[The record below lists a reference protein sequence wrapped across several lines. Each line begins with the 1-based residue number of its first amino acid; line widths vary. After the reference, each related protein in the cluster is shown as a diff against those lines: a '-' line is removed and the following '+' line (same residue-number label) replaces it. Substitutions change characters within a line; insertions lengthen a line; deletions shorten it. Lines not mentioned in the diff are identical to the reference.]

1 MLRLITFIFFI
12 SVKMIFAQNEKALI
26 IGTVT
31 SNNNPVSYASVY
43 IKNSSTGTTTDQNGN
58 YKLSVNT
65 GTIVLTIKSQ
75 GFRTLERT
83 IALKNNETRTL
94 NFELEEDALGLDQ
107 VVVSATRNQ
116 IGKKEAPVIVKVLT
130 PKVFNAA
137 QSFTLADGLNFQPGV
152 RMETNCQNCGFTQVR
167 MNGLEGQYTQ
177 ILVNS
182 RPVFSALNGV
192 YGLEQIPVNIIDRVE
207 VVRSGG
213 SALFGSNAIA
223 GTINVITKE
232 PMDNHW
238 EITSTLALID
248 GKTADRNV
256 NLNAS
261 LVSEDLTSGITLYG
275 IYRNRDAFDA
285 NDDGFTEITVL
296 ENNSLGAKAFLRP
309 NDNSRIGFDFTVI
322 KEYRRG
328 GDQLHLAPQ
337 FTNITEELDHNT
349 IFSGLDYELYNDKRT
364 NNLSVYASVQH
375 TNRDSYYGGLVG
387 ETTPEDF
394 ELANNAFGNTK
405 DLAFVSGA
413 KFSHD
418 FENNDVLTTGLEY
431 QMNDTND
438 EILGYNKVVDQRVN
452 SYALYGQYEWKPF
465 KAFTALLG
473 ARLDHVE
480 VDGLYSIQNISRTS
494 KVSQTILSPR
504 ITLLYNVTDEL
515 QLRGGYA
522 RGFRAPQAFNEDL
535 HISSVG
541 GEQRF
546 VILGEDL
553 KNEFSNA
560 YTASLDYTKSFGKTQ
575 TNLLIEGFYT
585 SLQNPFTIVSTGTS
599 LPNGSILE
607 ETRNGSGAYVA
618 GANIEFSVVP
628 SPTSAF
634 QAGLTVQN
642 ANYEKKQ
649 VLFEADGSVPN
660 ETDVVIDEFVRTPNV
675 YGFITSYWNVNKAL
689 KLDFTGNYTGPM
701 TVPFVVGE
709 SGFID
714 LIDTNP
720 FFDLTT
726 KLTYH
731 FDLKKEFHVEISG
744 GIQNIFNSYQDDFD
758 TGPTRDSDFVYGPNR
773 PRTFFFGL
781 KIGNF

>member
-1 MLRLITFIFFI
+1 MFCI
-12 SVKMIFAQNEKALI
+12 SFMGAQNQSVTI
-26 IGTVT
+26 SGIVT
-31 SNNNPVSYASVY
+31 SNSIPVPYASIY
-43 IKNSSTGTTTDQNGN
+43 MKNSSVGTTADENGN
-58 YKLSVNT
+58 YKLYVSP
-65 GTIVLTIKSQ
+65 GTVVLVVRSQ
-75 GFRTLERT
+75 GYRTLEKEVD
-83 IALKNNETRTL
+83 LKDNEIRTL
-94 NFELEEDALGLDQ
+94 NFDLVEDVLGLDQ

-130 PKVFNAA
+130 PKVFNAS

-232 PMDNHW
+232 PTDDTW
-238 EITSTLALID
+238 EVTSTLALID

-256 NLNAS
+256 NLSAS
-261 LVSEDLTSGITLYG
+261 IVSDDLSSGVTLYG
-275 IYRNRDAFDA
+275 IYRNRDGFDA
-285 NDDGFTEITVL
+285 NDDGFTEITIL

-309 NDNSRIGFDFTVI
+309 NDNSRIGFDFTSI
-322 KEYRRG
+322 REYRRG
-328 GDQLHLAPQ
+328 GDQLELAPQ

-349 IFSGLDYELYNDKRT
+349 IFSGLDYELNNDNRT
-364 NNLSVYASVQH
+364 NTLSLYSSIQY
-375 TNRDSYYGGLVG
+375 TDRDSYYGGLG
-387 ETTPEDF
+387 GGTEPEDF
-394 ELANNAFGNTK
+394 ELANNAFGATK

-413 KFSHD
+413 KFSRK
-418 FENNDVLTTGLEY
+418 FKNNDVITTGFEY
-431 QMNDTND
+431 QLNDTDD
-438 EILGYNKVVDQRVN
+438 EILGYNRVVDQRVN
-452 SYALYGQYEWKPF
+452 SYGVYGQYEWKPSEKF
-465 KAFTALLG
+465 IALLG
-473 ARLDHVE
+473 VRLDHVD
-480 VDGLYSIQNISRTS
+480 VDGFYNIQDISRTS
-494 KVSQTILSPR
+494 DVSQTVLSPR
-504 ITLLYNVTDEL
+504 ITILYNLTDKL

-553 KNEFSNA
+553 ENEFSNA
-560 YTASLDYTKSFGKTQ
+560 FTASLDFTKDFGMTQ

-585 SLQNPFTIVSTGTS
+585 SLENPFTIVSTGTS
-599 LPNGSILE
+599 LSNGSILE
-607 ETRNGSGAYVA
+607 ETRNGSGAHVA
-618 GANIEFSVVP
+618 GANIELNVVP
-628 SPTSAF
+628 SSTLAF
-634 QAGLTVQN
+634 QAGLTVQK
-642 ANYEKKQ
+642 AMYDEEQ
-649 VLFEADGSVPN
+649 TLFEADGSVPN
-660 ETDVVIDEFVRTPNV
+660 ETDVIVDEFVRTPNV
-675 YGFITSYWNVNKAL
+675 YGFLTSYWNINEAF
-689 KLDFTGNYTGPM
+689 KLDITGNYTGGM
-701 TVPFVVGE
+701 VVPFVVGE

-714 LIDTNP
+714 LVDTNA

-731 FDLKKEFHVEISG
+731 FDIKKGFHTELSG
-744 GIQNIFNSYQDDFD
+744 GVQNLFDSYQDDFD
-758 TGPTRDSDFVYGPNR
+758 SGPTRDSDFIYGPNR
-773 PRTFFFGL
+773 PRTFFIGL
-781 KIGNF
+781 KFGNF